1 MPATSSSWRTR
12 LTRPV
17 FIWWVIA
24 WTTEVTVEWL
34 FKRGGLH
41 SPTRDFLAFLP
52 VPLWIFFVVAF
63 VRAVRRMDE
72 LQQQIYLQAL
82 SVAFGLTLALAL
94 VFAGLER
101 SGVYRAAWSEVV
113 SSLMFLW
120 VIAYVFASGRY
131 R

>member
-1 MPATSSSWRTR
+1 VAVANSWRRR

-17 FIWWVIA
+17 LLWWIVA

-41 SPTRDFLAFLP
+41 SPPRTLLAFLP
-52 VPLWIFFVVAF
+52 VPLWICFVVAF
-63 VRAVRRMDE
+63 VRAVRRRDE

-82 SVAFGLTLALAL
+82 SVAFGLTLALVL
-94 VFAGLER
+94 CFAGLER
-101 SGVYRAAWSEVV
+101 AGIFRVAWSDVV
-113 SSLMFLW
+113 SSLMVLW
-120 VIAYVFASGRY
+120 VIAYVFSAWRY

>member
-1 MPATSSSWRTR
+1 MAATCSWRTR

-17 FIWWVIA
+17 FLWWVVA

-34 FKRGGLH
+34 FKRGELR
-41 SPTRDFLAFLP
+41 SPARPFLAFLP
-52 VPLWIFFVVAF
+52 VPLWIFFVMAF
-63 VRAVRRMDE
+63 VRGVRRVDE

-82 SVAFGLTLALAL
+82 SVAFGLTVALAL
-94 VFAGLER
+94 LFAGLER
-101 SGVYRAAWSEVV
+101 TGIYRAAWSDVV

-120 VIAYVFASGRY
+120 VIAYVFASWKY

>member
-1 MPATSSSWRTR
+1 VAATCSWRTR

-17 FIWWVIA
+17 FLWWVVA
-24 WTTEVTVEWL
+24 WTTEDTVKWL
-34 FKRGGLH
+34 FRHGKLH
-41 SPTRDFLAFLP
+41 SSARPFLAFLP
-52 VPLWIFFVVAF
+52 VPLWVFFVVAL

-72 LQQQIYLQAL
+72 LQQQIYLQAF
-82 SVAFGLTLALAL
+82 SIAFGLTLALTL

-101 SGVYRAAWSEVV
+101 AGTYHAAWNDVV

-120 VIAYVFASGRY
+120 VIAYIFASWKY

>member
-1 MPATSSSWRTR
+1 MTLTRGWPKR

-17 FIWWVIA
+17 FLWWVVA
-24 WTTEVTVEWL
+24 WSAEVTVEWL

-41 SPTRDFLAFLP
+41 SPARTLLAFLP

-63 VRAVRRMDE
+63 VRTVRRMDE

-82 SVAFGLTLALAL
+82 SLAFGLTLALAL

-101 SGVYRAAWSEVV
+101 AGIYRAAWSDVV

-120 VIAYVFASGRY
+120 VIAYIFASWRY

>member
-1 MPATSSSWRTR
+1 VAAACTWRTR

-17 FIWWVIA
+17 FLWWVVA

-34 FKRGGLH
+34 FRSGKLH
-41 SPTRDFLAFLP
+41 SPARPFLAFLP
-52 VPLWIFFVVAF
+52 VLLWIFFVVAF
-63 VRAVRRMDE
+63 IRAVRRMDE

-82 SVAFGLTLALAL
+82 SVAFGLTLALTL

-101 SGVYRAAWSEVV
+101 AGIYRAAWSDVV

-120 VIAYVFASGRY
+120 VIAYIFASWRY

>member
-1 MPATSSSWRTR
+1 MAATSSWRAR

-17 FIWWVIA
+17 FLWWVLA

-41 SPTRDFLAFLP
+41 SPARLLLAFVP

-82 SVAFGLTLALAL
+82 SVAFGLALALAL

-101 SGVYRAAWSEVV
+101 SGIYRAAWSDVV

-120 VIAYVFASGRY
+120 VIAYILASWRY

>member
-1 MPATSSSWRTR
+1 MAATSSWRAR

-17 FIWWVIA
+17 FLWWVLA

-41 SPTRDFLAFLP
+41 SPARLLLAFVP

-82 SVAFGLTLALAL
+82 SVAFGLALALAL

-101 SGVYRAAWSEVV
+101 SGIYRAAWSDVV

-120 VIAYVFASGRY
+120 VIAYIFASWRY